1 MCLVKG
7 DRKCFFGISLVF
19 IVIIQLLMMFKYEVK
34 PSADFGVIFNQAVKL
49 ADIEGVNKIGSYFE
63 MYPNNIPLL
72 AFMTLW
78 FKLMKLLGV
87 VNYKISAVILNIIFI
102 DTAVTF
108 FIYRQKEYL
117 KIMTALY
124 LL

>member
-1 MCLVKG
+1 
-7 DRKCFFGISLVF
+7 
-19 IVIIQLLMMFKYEVK
+19 
-34 PSADFGVIFNQAVKL
+34 
-49 ADIEGVNKIGSYFE
+49 
-63 MYPNNIPLL
+63 
-72 AFMTLW
+72 
-78 FKLMKLLGV
+78 MKLLGV

>member
-49 ADIEGVNKIGSYFE
+49 ADIEGLNKIGSYFE

-72 AFMTLW
+72 ALMTLW
-78 FKLMKLLGV
+78 
-87 VNYKISAVILNIIFI
+87 LN
-102 DTAVTF
+102 
-108 FIYRQKEYL
+108 
-117 KIMTALY
+117 
-124 LL
+124 